1 MLPST
6 LWLACSNLI
15 YKYIVKHNET
25 TPHFLQKIDDWRS
38 MAMALGL
45 AWLVSPFS
53 WLQWAGQE
61 QQEEEGG
68 GGWPRGRLG

>member
-1 MLPST
+1 MSFV
-6 LWLACSNLI
+6 ACMQQSDSKTQGN
-15 YKYIVKHNET
+15 H
-25 TPHFLQKIDDWRS
+25 PHFLQKIDDWRS

-68 GGWPRGRLG
+68 GGWPRVRLG